1 MTKDPWDWR
10 ESDLLELVRQGVQE
24 SLELDYK
31 RCDALQRT
39 DAKKAELS
47 KDISAFANSAGG
59 VLVYGICEDGHVPT
73 GLDVGFDPSQISKE
87 WLEQVINSRIQ
98 RRVDGVRVNQI
109 ALSAE
114 SPGKVAYVVSV
125 PQSNRAPHQ
134 ASDKRF
140 YKRFNF
146 ESVPMEEYEVRDVAN
161 RTSSP
166 SLDIE
171 FLFKPGGSSVGLQVA
186 DEQYFEAVDLVATI
200 TNQASAVAEYAVV
213 HIFLDSRIRL
223 GRLGAD
229 ISANGEGG
237 SMKVENEDV
246 PLTKLTTLWDRS
258 RGLPLFAGITAE
270 IPSDPLS
277 ISIPRARSLFPLRYT
292 IGAPAME
299 IVDQYVFISVRE
311 GVAKLIRPTS
321 AVRQNGETAI

>member
-1 MTKDPWDWR
+1 MTKDPWDWQ
-10 ESDLLELVRQGVQE
+10 ESDLFELIRQGVQE
-24 SLELDYK
+24 GLELDYK
-31 RCDALQRT
+31 RCDALQKT
-39 DAKKAELS
+39 DGKKAELS

-59 VLVYGICEDGHVPT
+59 VVVYGICEDGHVPT
-73 GLDVGFDPSQISKE
+73 ALDVGFDPSQISKE

-98 RRVDGVRVNQI
+98 RRVDGIRVNQI
-109 ALSAE
+109 ALSTA

-146 ESVPMEEYEVRDVAN
+146 ESVPMEEYEIRDVAN

-171 FLFKPGGSSVGLQVA
+171 LLFKPGGGSVELQIA
-186 DEQYFEAVDLVATI
+186 DDQYFEAVDPVATI

-229 ISANGEGG
+229 IRVNGEGG
-237 SMKVENEDV
+237 SMKVNDEDV
-246 PLTKLTTLWDRS
+246 ALTKLTTLWDRS

-270 IPSDPLS
+270 IPSAPLS
-277 ISIPRARSLFPLRYT
+277 ISIPRAYSLLPLRYT

-299 IVDQYVFISVRE
+299 TVDQYVFISVRDE
-311 GVAKLIRPTS
+311 VAKFIRPES
-321 AVRQNGETAI
+321 VIRQNGEAAV